1 MAESIHY
8 RGRLEAYC
16 LAQQEFTL
24 ELVDATLRAYPP
36 ALPEPPPRR
45 LALQL
50 LDHVLHEEPAPS
62 KPSLQAF
69 HHRRIAAAADD
80 IEATLVRSGGTV
92 WKLYD
97 HGFVVRTPDVTLGF
111 DLTRGHSA
119 GVPAFAVA
127 DEVLDRIA
135 DACDV
140 LFISHLHED
149 HADPHVAAR
158 FLVQNKPVVAPPQ
171 VLEEEPFHERITHL
185 PREPH
190 VLHELS
196 VHGGEVLL
204 RVAANPGHQGIKTEN
219 NHHVVV
225 APCGFTVVHT
235 GDQGYTDELDWLDS
249 AHEHYRVD
257 LLLPNSWVPD
267 LLGVV
272 AAYAPRL
279 IIPGHENELGHDI
292 SHREP
297 YWLSYVRM
305 TTNAEKLLVMTWGE
319 RFDVPEAPKRGE
331 GRSTA

>member
-1 MAESIHY
+1 MTLSIHY
-8 RGRLEAYC
+8 RGRSEAYC
-16 LAQQEFTL
+16 VAQEEFTL
-24 ELVDATLRAYPP
+24 ELVDETLRANPA
-36 ALPEPPPRR
+36 ALPEPPARR

-62 KPSLQAF
+62 KPALQAF
-69 HHRRIAAAADD
+69 HHRRIAAAAAD
-80 IEATLVRSGGTV
+80 IEAARVSSGAAV

-97 HGFVVRTPDVTLGF
+97 HGFVVRTKDVTLGF
-111 DLTRGHSA
+111 DLTRGYSA

-127 DEVLDRIA
+127 DSVLDRIV

-158 FLVQNKPVVAPPQ
+158 FLAQNKSVVAPPQ
-171 VLEEEPFHERITHL
+171 VLTEEPFHSRITHL

-190 VLHELS
+190 LLHELP
-196 VHGGEVLL
+196 VRGGEALL
-204 RVAANPGHQGIKTEN
+204 RVAANPGHQGAGTEN

-225 APCGFTVVHT
+225 APCGFTVAHT
-235 GDQGYTDELDWLDS
+235 GDQGNVDEQHWLDR

-272 AAYAPRL
+272 AAYDPRF
-279 IIPGHENELGHDI
+279 IIPGHDI

-305 TTNAEKLLVMTWGE
+305 TTGAEKLLVMTWGE
-319 RFDVPEAPKRGE
+319 RFDVPEETAVSPDVGG
-331 GRSTA
+331 GRSTE